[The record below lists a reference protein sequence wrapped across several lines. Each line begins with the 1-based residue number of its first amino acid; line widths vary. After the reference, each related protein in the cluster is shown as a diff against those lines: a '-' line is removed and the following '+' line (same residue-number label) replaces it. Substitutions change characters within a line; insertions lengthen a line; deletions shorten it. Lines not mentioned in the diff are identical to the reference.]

1 MTDPA
6 GLPAKARVVVI
17 GGGVIGTSIAFH
29 LAEAGVPEVLLLER
43 GSLAA
48 GSTSKAA
55 GGVRAQFSDPVNI
68 ALGLRG
74 LEAFEQ
80 FGTRPGFQID
90 LQQPGYLFLLDNPAD
105 VEAYQASIDLQNR
118 MGVASRMLSV
128 EQAVQLA
135 PCVNPEAIIAAA
147 YHPRDGYCSP
157 ESVTYGYASGARR
170 HGAAIRTGV
179 AVWRI
184 TVKSGEVAAVVTD
197 HGTVEAQ
204 AVVCAAGAW
213 SAEVASMAGID
224 LPVQPL
230 RRQILVSEPVPAD
243 LRAAFPDGM
252 PMTIDARSTL
262 YAHREGPGLLM
273 GMSYQAETTG
283 FRWEFSDAWD
293 EDLGNAMQRCMPALA
308 EVGIAHRWVGMY
320 EVTPD
325 HNALLGESASISRF
339 LYACGFSG
347 HGFLMGPAVGEIIR
361 DLYLG
366 RQPFVDI
373 GAFSTDR
380 FARGQQIAERNI
392 V

>member
-80 FGTRPGFQID
+80 FGKRPGFQID

-105 VEAYQASIDLQNR
+105 VEAYRASIDLQNR

-128 EQAVQLA
+128 EQAVRLA
-135 PCVNPEAIIAAA
+135 PAVNPEAIIAAA

-170 HGAAIRTGV
+170 HGATIRTGV
-179 AVWRI
+179 AVTGI
-184 TVKSGEVAAVVTD
+184 AVTSGEVTAIVTD
-197 HGTVEAQ
+197 HGTVEAG

-213 SAEVASMAGID
+213 SAEVASMAEVD

-230 RRQILVSEPVPAD
+230 RRQILVSEPVPES
-243 LRAAFPDGM
+243 LREVFPAGM

-273 GMSYQAETTG
+273 GMSYRAETTG

-293 EDLGNAMQRCMPALA
+293 VDLGNAMQRSMPALA

-325 HNALLGESASISRF
+325 HNALLGESASTSRF

-366 RQPFVDI
+366 RQPFVDV
-373 GAFSTDR
+373 AEFSAER

>member
-1 MTDPA
+1 MTDPV
-6 GLPAKARVVVI
+6 GLPAHASVVVV

-29 LAEAGVPEVLLLER
+29 LAEAGVPEVLLLDR
-43 GSLAA
+43 GPLAG

-80 FGTRPGFQID
+80 FGQRPGFAID
-90 LQQPGYLFLLDNPAD
+90 LHQPGYLFLLDNPQD
-105 VEAYQASIDLQNR
+105 VETYQASVAMQNR

-128 EQAVQLA
+128 DEAVQLSPA
-135 PCVNPEAIIAAA
+135 VNPEAIIAAA
-147 YHPRDGYCSP
+147 YHDRDGYCSP
-157 ESVTYGYASGARR
+157 ESVTNGYASGARR
-170 HGAAIRTGV
+170 HGATIRTGV
-179 AVWRI
+179 AVLGMKVEAGEI
-184 TVKSGEVAAVVTD
+184 TAIVTD
-197 HGTVEAQ
+197 CGIVETQ

-213 SAEVASMAGID
+213 SAEIAHMAGVD

-230 RRQILVSEPVPAD
+230 RRQILVSEPLPVGLRDQFPA
-243 LRAAFPDGM
+243 GM
-252 PMTIDARSTL
+252 PMTIDASSTL

-283 FRWEFSDAWD
+283 FQWEFSNAWD
-293 EDLGNAMQRCMPALA
+293 QDLSAAMQRCMPALA

-325 HNALLGESASISRF
+325 HNALLGESANVSRF

-347 HGFLMGPAVGEIIR
+347 HGFLMGPAVGEIVR

-366 RQPFVDI
+366 RQPFVDVEP
-373 GAFSTDR
+373 FTTER
-380 FARGQQIAERNI
+380 FARGQAISERNI